1 MNLDRAA
8 HVADIVCPEL
18 DGQTPNHRLLNSR
31 RLDVVVGLMYELP
44 TLTPSSVEVGQIL
57 CISHQTVMA
66 HWKRWQAKPWR
77 ERYGWLVV
85 AEGRAA

>member
-1 MNLDRAA
+1 
-8 HVADIVCPEL
+8 
-18 DGQTPNHRLLNSR
+18 
-31 RLDVVVGLMYELP
+31 MYELP